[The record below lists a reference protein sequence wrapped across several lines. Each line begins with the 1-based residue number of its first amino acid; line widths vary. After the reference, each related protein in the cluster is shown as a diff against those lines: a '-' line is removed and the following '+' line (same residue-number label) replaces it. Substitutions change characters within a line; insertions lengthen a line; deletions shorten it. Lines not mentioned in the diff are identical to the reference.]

1 MSETERLFKYYSSQS
16 NYRTI
21 RKGDN
26 LYMTTAKSTHFN
38 VYHFHWRLHA
48 VWTLAIICFILAKLW
63 WLVPLPGYDL
73 LPAYRTY
80 PASFLDNICLTLA
93 GAFATRS
100 IVIGLFRTLRY
111 GIHPDSIIAFGSTG
125 GYAAMWSCIKNRSG
139 FRYFL
144 VAMLVTV
151 CSLLGS
157 ALQGELQSSLSV
169 YYRVGGETSLNTA
182 QCSHIT
188 QADYLVASSAFASGL
203 ISNTLSDA
211 TSLLDTL
218 NASQPMRS
226 FTISTI
232 KTTLAPIQNVTF
244 LPLPSGTSILRRHHY
259 HHYHDPSTT
268 TSTES
273 TTVQHETESS
283 TTATTV
289 LQQQTTTT
297 AATETTLVND
307 QSTATILPLIPVPS
321 NNNIDAGNSD
331 STTSNDTINSS
342 NEMSNN
348 FIDTNLNKLV
358 IPLSAIPPG
367 GFNQSSIL
375 AIIRNSSD
383 ISNKTALPYT
393 MGQLQSNEIPIQ
405 LNIFR
410 YRTPENLETVIMY
423 SSSKSEYNAGVY
435 VTAIA
440 TNYTCQSRGDSVI
453 CDEGVSYTAD
463 STVVANALVAA
474 VQSGDGLYGTTTSG
488 GLAMDIVNRIDS
500 TGKNSKLVDS
510 LFANPLCRDPEL
522 IPTLGHLLVPYTAG
536 RITPLAI
543 LWLILFVIMW
553 MIGVYLIG
561 YTEHTWT
568 KLAFSG
574 ILVPQIVS
582 KSPNMFESEE
592 VGAKPIDKEMY
603 LDPETG
609 RMCIKRVYREGFSI
623 STTELEEQE
632 A

>member
-80 PASFLDNICLTLA
+80 PASFFDNIFLTLA

-100 IVIGLFRTLRY
+100 IVIGLFRTLRH

-139 FRYFL
+139 LRYFL

-157 ALQGELQSSLSV
+157 ALQGELQSSLGV

-182 QCSHIT
+182 ECSHIT
-188 QADYLVASSAFASGL
+188 QTDYLLASSAFASGL
-203 ISNTLSDA
+203 ISNTVSDA

-232 KTTLAPIQNVTF
+232 KTTLAPIQNITF
-244 LPLPSGTSILRRHHY
+244 LPLPSGTNILRRHY

-268 TSTES
+268 KSTES
-273 TTVQHETESS
+273 TTVQPETESS
-283 TTATTV
+283 TTV

-297 AATETTLVND
+297 AATETALVND
-307 QSTATILPLIPVPS
+307 QSTATTSTLIPVPS
-321 NNNIDAGNSD
+321 NNNIVAGNSD
-331 STTSNDTINSS
+331 SSTSISS

-348 FIDTNLNKLV
+348 FIDTGLNNLV
-358 IPLSAIPPG
+358 IPLSAIPG

-383 ISNKTALPYT
+383 ISNKTVLPYT

-423 SSSKSEYNAGVY
+423 SSGKSEYNAGVY
-435 VTAIA
+435 VSAIA

-453 CDEGVSYTAD
+453 CDEGVTYTAD

-474 VQSGDGLYGTTTSG
+474 VQSGDGLYGTSSG
-488 GLAMDIVNRIDS
+488 GLAMDIVNSIDS
-500 TGKNSKLVDS
+500 TGKNSKLVDA
-510 LFANPLCRDPEL
+510 LFANPLCRNPEL
-522 IPTLGHLLVPYTAG
+522 IPALGHLLVPYTAG

-543 LWLILFVIMW
+543 LWLVLFVILW

-582 KSPNMFESEE
+582 KSPNMFESEQ
-592 VGAKPIDKEMY
+592 VGAKPINEEMY

-609 RMCIKRVYREGFSI
+609 RMCLKRVYREGFSI